1 MAIKTIDY
9 LDELKLGSEKTKE
22 KEKDLRVLSL
32 GAGVQSSTLFYKIIN
47 NEVEPVDC
55 GIFAD
60 TGNEPR
66 EVYDYL
72 QYIKSLSNFPIYIV
86 SKGNIIDDSLAVAQ
100 KGTNKGFL
108 TMPVKGVDNNGKQVL
123 GRRQCTNDYKI
134 QPINKKIR
142 ELLGV
147 KNLRGFNVEV
157 VMGISLDEIQRAKEP
172 RNKWQINCYPLIQNK
187 ITRHDCLDYIKKY
200 NYKTPPR
207 SACIVCPYHS
217 NKEWIY
223 MRENNPDE
231 FLFAVNFDIKIRNAS
246 SNGVKNYLHSS
257 LKPLGEIDFNQYKDP
272 QYKLFD
278 DECEGI
284 CGV

>member
-1 MAIKTIDY
+1 MSQIIDY
-9 LDELKLGSEKTKE
+9 YKELKLGSEETKA
-22 KEKDLRVLSL
+22 KDRDLRVLSL
-32 GAGVQSSTLFYKIIN
+32 GAGVQSSTLFYKILN
-47 NEVEPVDC
+47 NEIEPVDC
-55 GIFAD
+55 AIFAD
-60 TGNEPR
+60 TGNEPKA
-66 EVYDYL
+66 VYDYL
-72 QYIKSLSNFPIYIV
+72 QHLTNLANFPIYIV
-86 SKGNIIDDSLAVAQ
+86 SKGNIIDDSLAVAE

-108 TMPVKGVDNNGKQVL
+108 TMPVKGVDENGKQVM

-147 KNLRGFNVEV
+147 KRLTGFNVEV

-172 RNKWQINCYPLIQNK
+172 INKWQVNCYPLIENK
-187 ITRHDCLDYIKKY
+187 ITRHDCLEYIKLHE
-200 NYKTPPR
+200 YKTPPR

-217 NKEWIY
+217 NKEWLH
-223 MRENNPDE
+223 MKENNPDE
-231 FLFAVNFDIKIRNAS
+231 FQFAVDFDLKIRTTS

-257 LKPLGEIDFNQYKDP
+257 MKPLGEIDFNQYKDP

-278 DECEGI
+278 DECSGI

>member
-1 MAIKTIDY
+1 MSQIIDY
-9 LDELKLGSEKTKE
+9 YKELKLGSEETKA
-22 KEKDLRVLSL
+22 KDRDLRILSL
-32 GAGVQSSTLFYKIIN
+32 GAGVQSSTLFYKILN
-47 NEVEPVDC
+47 NEIEPVDC
-55 GIFAD
+55 AIFAD
-60 TGNEPR
+60 TGNEPKA
-66 EVYDYL
+66 VYDYL
-72 QYIKSLSNFPIYIV
+72 EHLSNLADFPVHIV
-86 SKGNIIDDSLAVAQ
+86 SKGNIINDSLAVAE

-108 TMPVKGVDNNGKQVL
+108 TMPVKGVDENGKQVM

-147 KNLRGFNVEV
+147 KTLRGFNVEV
-157 VMGISLDEIQRAKEP
+157 VMGISLDEIQRAREP
-172 RNKWQINCYPLIQNK
+172 INKWQINCYPLIENK
-187 ITRHDCLDYIKKY
+187 ITRHQCLEYIKKH

-217 NKEWIY
+217 NKEWLH
-223 MRENNPDE
+223 MKENNPDE
-231 FLFAVNFDIKIRNAS
+231 FQFAVNFDLKIRTTS

-278 DECEGI
+278 DECSGI

>member
-1 MAIKTIDY
+1 MSQIINYYK
-9 LDELKLGSEKTKE
+9 ELKLGSEETKA
-22 KEKDLRVLSL
+22 KDRDLRVLSL
-32 GAGVQSSTLFYKIIN
+32 GAGVQSSTLFYKILN
-47 NEVEPVDC
+47 NEIEPVDC
-55 GIFAD
+55 AIFAD
-60 TGNEPR
+60 TGNEPQA
-66 EVYDYL
+66 VYDYL
-72 QYIKSLSNFPIYIV
+72 EHLSNLADFPVHIV
-86 SKGNIIDDSLAVAQ
+86 SKGNIIDDSLAVAE

-108 TMPVKGVDNNGKQVL
+108 TMPVKGVDENGKQVM

-147 KNLRGFNVEV
+147 KTLRGFNVEV

-172 RNKWQINCYPLIQNK
+172 INKWQVNCYPLIENK
-187 ITRHDCLDYIKKY
+187 ITRHQCLEYIKKH

-217 NKEWIY
+217 NKEWLH
-223 MRENNPDE
+223 MKENNPNE
-231 FLFAVNFDIKIRNAS
+231 FKFAVDFDLKIRTTS
-246 SNGVKNYLHSS
+246 SNGIKNYLHSS
-257 LKPLGEIDFNQYKDP
+257 MKPLGEIDFNQYKDP

-278 DECEGI
+278 DECSGI

>member
-1 MAIKTIDY
+1 MSQIIDY
-9 LDELKLGSEKTKE
+9 YKELKLGFEETKA
-22 KEKDLRVLSL
+22 KDRDLRVLSL
-32 GAGVQSSTLFYKIIN
+32 GAGVQSSTLFYKILN
-47 NEVEPVDC
+47 NEIEPVDC
-55 GIFAD
+55 AIFAD
-60 TGNEPR
+60 TGNEPKA
-66 EVYDYL
+66 VYDYL
-72 QYIKSLSNFPIYIV
+72 QHLTNLANFSIYIV
-86 SKGNIIDDSLAVAQ
+86 SKGNIIDDSLAVAE

-108 TMPVKGVDNNGKQVL
+108 TMPVKGVDENGKQVM

-147 KNLRGFNVEV
+147 KRLTGFNVEV

-172 RNKWQINCYPLIQNK
+172 INKWQVNCYPLIENK
-187 ITRHDCLDYIKKY
+187 ITRHDCLEYIKLHE
-200 NYKTPPR
+200 YKTPPR

-217 NKEWIY
+217 NKEWLH
-223 MRENNPDE
+223 MKENNPDE
-231 FLFAVNFDIKIRNAS
+231 FQFAVDFDLKIRTTS

-257 LKPLGEIDFNQYKDP
+257 MKPLGEIDFNQYKDP

-278 DECEGI
+278 DECSGI

>member
-1 MAIKTIDY
+1 MMSQIINYYK
-9 LDELKLGSEKTKE
+9 ELKLGSEETKA
-22 KEKDLRVLSL
+22 KDRDLRVLSL

-47 NEVEPVDC
+47 NEIEPVDC
-55 GIFAD
+55 AIFAD
-60 TGNEPR
+60 TGNEPKA
-66 EVYDYL
+66 VYNYL
-72 QYIKSLSNFPIYIV
+72 EHLSNLADFPVHIV
-86 SKGNIIDDSLAVAQ
+86 SKGNIIDDSLAVAE

-108 TMPVKGVDNNGKQVL
+108 TMPVKGVDENGKQVM

-147 KNLRGFNVEV
+147 KRLTGFNVEV

-172 RNKWQINCYPLIQNK
+172 LNKWQVNSYPLIANK
-187 ITRHDCLDYIKKY
+187 ITRHDCLDYIKLHE
-200 NYKTPPR
+200 YKTPPR

-217 NKEWIY
+217 NKEWLY
-223 MRENNPDE
+223 MKENNPDE
-231 FLFAVNFDIKIRNAS
+231 FQFAVNFDLKIRTTS
-246 SNGVKNYLHSS
+246 SNGIKNYLHSS
-257 LKPLGEIDFNQYKDP
+257 MKPLGEIDFNQYKDP

-278 DECEGI
+278 DECSGI

>member
-1 MAIKTIDY
+1 MISQIIDY
-9 LDELKLGSEKTKE
+9 HKELKLGSEVTKA
-22 KEKDLRVLSL
+22 KDKDLRVLSL
-32 GAGVQSSTLFYKIIN
+32 GAGVQSSTLFYKILN
-47 NEVEPVDC
+47 NEIEPVDC
-55 GIFAD
+55 AIFAD
-60 TGNEPR
+60 TGNEPQA
-66 EVYDYL
+66 VYDYL
-72 QYIKSLSNFPIYIV
+72 EHLSNLADFPVHIV
-86 SKGNIIDDSLAVAQ
+86 SKGNIIDDSLAVAE

-108 TMPVKGVDNNGKQVL
+108 TMPVKGVNENGKQVM

-147 KNLRGFNVEV
+147 KTLRGFNVEV

-172 RNKWQINCYPLIQNK
+172 INKWQVNCYPLIQNK
-187 ITRHDCLDYIKKY
+187 ITRHQCLEYIKKH
-200 NYKTPPR
+200 NYKKPPR

-217 NKEWIY
+217 NKEWLH
-223 MRENNPDE
+223 MKENNPNE
-231 FLFAVNFDIKIRNAS
+231 FQFAVDFDLKIRTTS

-257 LKPLGEIDFNQYKDP
+257 MKPLGEIDFNKYKDP

-278 DECEGI
+278 DECSGI

>member
-1 MAIKTIDY
+1 MSQIIDY
-9 LDELKLGSEKTKE
+9 YKELKLGFEETKA
-22 KEKDLRVLSL
+22 KDRDLRVLSL
-32 GAGVQSSTLFYKIIN
+32 GAGVQSSTLFYKILN
-47 NEVEPVDC
+47 NEIEPVDC
-55 GIFAD
+55 AIFAD
-60 TGNEPR
+60 TGNEPKA
-66 EVYDYL
+66 VYDYL
-72 QYIKSLSNFPIYIV
+72 QHLTNLANFPIYIV
-86 SKGNIIDDSLAVAQ
+86 SKGNIIDDSLAVAE

-108 TMPVKGVDNNGKQVL
+108 TMPVKGVDENGKQVM

-147 KNLRGFNVEV
+147 KRLTGFNVEV

-172 RNKWQINCYPLIQNK
+172 INKWQVNCYPLIENK
-187 ITRHDCLDYIKKY
+187 ITRHDCLEYIKLHE
-200 NYKTPPR
+200 YKTPPR

-217 NKEWIY
+217 NKEWLH
-223 MRENNPDE
+223 MKENNPDE
-231 FLFAVNFDIKIRNAS
+231 FQFAVDFDLKIRTTS

-257 LKPLGEIDFNQYKDP
+257 MKPLGEIDFNQYKDP

-278 DECEGI
+278 DECSGI

>member
-1 MAIKTIDY
+1 MSQIIDY
-9 LDELKLGSEKTKE
+9 YKELKLGSEETKA
-22 KEKDLRVLSL
+22 KDRDLRVLSL
-32 GAGVQSSTLFYKIIN
+32 GAGVQSSTLFYKILN
-47 NEVEPVDC
+47 NEIEPVDC
-55 GIFAD
+55 AIFAD
-60 TGNEPR
+60 TGNEPKA
-66 EVYDYL
+66 VYDYL
-72 QYIKSLSNFPIYIV
+72 QHLTNLANFPIYIV
-86 SKGNIIDDSLAVAQ
+86 SKGNIIDDSLAVAE

-108 TMPVKGVDNNGKQVL
+108 TMPVKGVDENGKQVM

-147 KNLRGFNVEV
+147 KRLTGFNVEV

-172 RNKWQINCYPLIQNK
+172 INKWQVNCYPLIENK
-187 ITRHDCLDYIKKY
+187 ITRHDCLEYIKLHE
-200 NYKTPPR
+200 YKTPPR

-217 NKEWIY
+217 NKEWLH
-223 MRENNPDE
+223 MKENNPDE
-231 FLFAVNFDIKIRNAS
+231 FQFAVDFDLKIRTTS

-257 LKPLGEIDFNQYKDP
+257 MKPLGEIDFNQYKDP

-278 DECEGI
+278 DECSGM

>member
-1 MAIKTIDY
+1 MSQIIDY
-9 LDELKLGSEKTKE
+9 YKELKLGSEETKA
-22 KEKDLRVLSL
+22 KDRDLRILSL
-32 GAGVQSSTLFYKIIN
+32 GAGVQSSTLFYKILN
-47 NEVEPVDC
+47 NEIEPVDC
-55 GIFAD
+55 AIFAD
-60 TGNEPR
+60 TGNEPKA
-66 EVYDYL
+66 VYDYL
-72 QYIKSLSNFPIYIV
+72 EHLSNLADFPIHIV
-86 SKGNIIDDSLAVAQ
+86 SKGNIINDSLAVAE

-108 TMPVKGVDNNGKQVL
+108 TMPVKGVDENGKQVM

-147 KNLRGFNVEV
+147 KTLRGFNVEV
-157 VMGISLDEIQRAKEP
+157 VMGISLDEIQRAREP
-172 RNKWQINCYPLIQNK
+172 INKWQINCYPLIENK
-187 ITRHDCLDYIKKY
+187 ITRHQCLEYIKKH

-217 NKEWIY
+217 NKEWLH
-223 MRENNPDE
+223 MKENNPDE
-231 FLFAVNFDIKIRNAS
+231 FQFAVNFDLKIRTTS

-278 DECEGI
+278 DECSGI